1 MSEFKWREKD
11 IEQIREHGL
20 AVEAVE
26 RQIRIFEKGAPY
38 ADLDRPC
45 TVGDGIERI
54 GRDEAE
60 AYADF
65 YEKTGPSRRPV
76 KFVPAS
82 GAATRMFKALLKI
95 AGEHER
101 ILRDDIAEKAAAQ
114 GGDYN
119 DVLAFIDNIAH
130 FAFYEA
136 LAKKLEAG
144 GHDIEALREKGDYSK
159 ILAGVLESWGLDYA
173 NRPKGQILFHSYPEG
188 SRTAFEE
195 HLVEAALYSKDD
207 KAKCHLHLTVSPE
220 HEDRFKRILSEKGP
234 DFEKAYGV
242 VFDTGFSR
250 QHPSTDTIAVDMENR
265 PFRDADG
272 RLVFRP
278 GGHGALI
285 GNVNN
290 LGADVIFIKNI
301 DNVVPDDRKPDTVFW
316 KKVLGG
322 LMLTIEKEIAEHRRN
337 IRQGGASGEAAAAA
351 LEFVEGRLGITVP
364 DRVRDA
370 SAEEKGKFLLDRMDR
385 PFRVCGMVP
394 SSGEAGGGPFWVRSP
409 DGGLSMQI
417 VESAQIDPDSSG
429 QQRILKDLTHF
440 NPVDIVCSVRDEN
453 GSPYDLTRFV
463 DDSAVFISQK
473 SKDGRDLKAL
483 EHPGLWNGSMAW
495 WNTIFV
501 EVPLSTFNPVK
512 TVNDLLRDA
521 HRAGY

>member
-1 MSEFKWREKD
+1 MVSEIKWNEKD
-11 IEQIREHGL
+11 IEQIRKHGL
-20 AVEAVE
+20 TVDEVD
-26 RQIRIFEKGAPY
+26 RQIRIFEKKAPY

-54 GRDEAE
+54 GRDEAG
-60 AYADF
+60 AYVDF
-65 YEKTGPSRRPV
+65 YEKTGPFRRPV

-95 AGEHER
+95 AGDHER
-101 ILRDDIAEKAAAQ
+101 ILRDDIAEKAAAK

-119 DVLAFIDNIAH
+119 DVLAFIDNIDH

-136 LAKKLEAG
+136 LAKKLEGA
-144 GHDIEALREKGDYSK
+144 GHDIEALRKKGDYTK

-173 NRPKGQILFHSYPEG
+173 NRPKGQILFHNYPEG
-188 SRTAFEE
+188 ARTAFEE

-207 KAKCHLHLTVSPE
+207 NSKCHLHFTVSPE
-220 HEDRFKRILSEKGP
+220 HEERFRRLLSERGP
-234 DFEKAYGV
+234 VFEKAYGV

-301 DNVVPDDRKPDTVFW
+301 DNVVPDDRKTDTVFW

-322 LMLTIEKEIAEHRRN
+322 LLLTIEKQIAEHRRN
-337 IRQGGASGEAAAAA
+337 IRQEGASGETVAAA

-364 DRVRDA
+364 DRVRHA

-385 PFRVCGMVP
+385 PLRVCGMVP
-394 SSGEAGGGPFWVRSP
+394 SSGEPGGGPFWVRSP

-417 VESAQIDPDSSG
+417 VESAQIDPESSG
-429 QQRILKDLTHF
+429 QQKILKDLTHF

-463 DDSAVFISQK
+463 DDAAVFISQK

-521 HRAGY
+521 HR